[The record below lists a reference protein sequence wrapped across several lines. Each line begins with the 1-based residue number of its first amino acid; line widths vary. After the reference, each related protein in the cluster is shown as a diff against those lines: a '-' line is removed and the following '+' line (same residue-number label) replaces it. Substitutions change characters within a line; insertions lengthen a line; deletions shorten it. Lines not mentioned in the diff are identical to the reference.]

1 MGTDQPIKAIISLAL
16 SSEQPITKFAFCI
29 AALALMAMIEAAQWN
44 GDFGKQGEGD
54 LSATYYFGSNLD
66 SIQGALQDISKA
78 GEDLGVLETKMEAL
92 VDGSAQIYA
101 AETALETAV
110 DSAAYINAFATPAVP
125 V

>member
-1 MGTDQPIKAIISLAL
+1 M
-16 SSEQPITKFAFCI
+16 KFAFCI

-110 DSAAYINAFATPAVP
+110 DSAAYTNAFAQTE
-125 V
+125 